1 MLLDKLKSEILKTRD
16 HRQDLLDRHLAAG
29 YPATLVLSLNIPG
42 AIKNPPGSE
51 MLFAWALDQLG
62 EEYSGLAILETSH
75 DLLGSYAVMGIQQAA
90 IETKHRCI
98 ELETLQPAA
107 RLVDLDVYDSQGRQV
122 DRASLYLSPRPC
134 LVCNR
139 SAVECIRLGRHT
151 ASDLTEKINELLA
164 PYRD

>member
-1 MLLDKLKSEILKTRD
+1 
-16 HRQDLLDRHLAAG
+16 
-29 YPATLVLSLNIPG
+29 
-42 AIKNPPGSE
+42 
-51 MLFAWALDQLG
+51 MLFTWAFDRLA
-62 EEYSGLAILETSH
+62 EEFSGLTILETSH
-75 DLLGSYAVMGIQQAA
+75 DLLGSYAVMGIQQATVEA
-90 IETKHRCI
+90 KHRCI

-107 RLVDLDVYDSQGRQV
+107 RLVDLDVYDSQGRQI
-122 DRASLYLSPRPC
+122 DRAFLSLPPRPC